1 MKGTTTMTTTTH
13 RHRGVFFHAEVT
25 PATLDSEYTEVDTCR
40 CGAERRVR
48 VCGERRVRGRWRGS
62 WIASAMPAVAEA
74 HGGATSAHL
83 TNDDG
88 DDVTVVVKAS
98 GALMVFNA
106 PSPVCLP
113 AIARASGLLPAA
125 RRASRAQALRAD

>member
-1 MKGTTTMTTTTH
+1 MTTTTTH
-13 RHRGVFFHAEVT
+13 RHRKMFFHAEVT
-25 PATLDSEYTEVDTCR
+25 PATLGVEHTEVDTCR
-40 CGAERRVR
+40 CGAERRIR

-74 HGGATSAHL
+74 HNRATSAHL
-83 TNDDG
+83 ANDDG
-88 DDVTVVVKAS
+88 DDVTVVVKS
-98 GALMVFNA
+98 TGALMVFNA